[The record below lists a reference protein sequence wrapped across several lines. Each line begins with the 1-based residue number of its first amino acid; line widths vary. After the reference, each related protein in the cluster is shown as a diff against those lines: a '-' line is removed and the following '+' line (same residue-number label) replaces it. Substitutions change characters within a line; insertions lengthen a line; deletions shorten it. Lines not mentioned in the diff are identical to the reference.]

1 MIGDALLLPFEAKDA
16 TTGALHTSTNIP
28 LPAYDFGVQGAEHL
42 DVMFQAH
49 SEITSATR
57 VEMIFQT
64 SADSGFATVDVVG
77 SIMSLGAKYRSGAL
91 EPLFLRLSRR
101 MLQYNRLLVNFQVL
115 PTAGTFTAGIV
126 SGVDTRRN
134 FPKGY
139 SH

>member
-1 MIGDALLLPFEAKDA
+1 MIGDALLLTFDGADA
-16 TTGALHTSTNIP
+16 TAGALHTSTNIP

-49 SEITSATR
+49 SVLTAATR
-57 VEMIFQT
+57 VELIFQT
-64 SADSGFATVDVVG
+64 SAVANFATVDVVG
-77 SIMSLGAKYRSGAL
+77 SILSTNAKYRTSPF

-101 MLQYNRLLVNFQVL
+101 MLEFNRLMVNFAVQ
-115 PTAGTFTAGIV
+115 PTAGTFTAGLV
-126 SGVDTRRN
+126 SGVNTRRN